1 MYQPILNLAALDANQ
16 RAELVRNSALFD
28 EEWYRAQYPDITY
41 HNDGNPDPAYHYA
54 NYGFKD
60 CLPSVLF
67 DGPRYLQEQGLGD
80 VNPLLHCLAQ
90 GSSTRPYRL
99 NGALEQILAQ
109 QAFGLPLKR
118 CERLLL
124 AEHSLNL
131 QGINVDLAVRPN
143 TLGLQLCVR
152 AAVNQT
158 TLPADL
164 SAFLQER
171 GVNSEFIAQP
181 IATIAVSELSTLSA
195 EGFNS
200 NAAAVLSWDS
210 LPNSLRLTN
219 SGAPQHQ
226 LLMPSRDKHQ
236 PSEVLNFVAESEA
249 VARASAQAQ
258 PFNAQARAP
267 RSLLIFGPNDPI
279 VNATLEVIK
288 TKGSMSLHQL
298 EFWCAHGQ
306 VLCALSHQNQAITV
320 FDDQGKM
327 LPYAVSLEP
336 NRFHLVN
343 TAHEPI
349 KRFSELAA
357 EALKVAGDA
366 DFMAVT
372 YQIVPQADVHVISHL
387 STLPWV
393 GQFDFTQGFG
403 QQLARRAQ
411 LAL

>member
-1 MYQPILNLAALDANQ
+1 MYQPILNLATLDANQ

-67 DGPRYLQEQGLGD
+67 DGPRYLQEQGLSD

-99 NGALEQILAQ
+99 NGALEQVLAQ
-109 QAFGLPLKR
+109 QAFGLALTR

-131 QGINVDLAVRPN
+131 QGLNVDLTVRPN
-143 TLGLQLCVR
+143 TLGLQLCIK
-152 AAVNQT
+152 AALNPT
-158 TLPADL
+158 TQPSDL
-164 SAFLQER
+164 SALLQER
-171 GVNSEFIAQP
+171 GVKSKFIAQP
-181 IATIAVSELSTLSA
+181 IATIAVNELSSISA
-195 EGFNS
+195 AGLNS
-200 NAAAVLSWDS
+200 NAAEVLKWDS

-236 PSEVLNFVAESEA
+236 PSEVLSFVAESEA
-249 VARASAQAQ
+249 MARATAQAQ
-258 PFNAQARAP
+258 PLTAQASRA
-267 RSLLIFGPNDPI
+267 LLIYGPNDPI
-279 VNATLEVIK
+279 VNATLEAIK

-327 LPYAVSLEP
+327 LPHAMALEP
-336 NRFHLVN
+336 NRFHPVN

-349 KRFSELAA
+349 KRFAELAA
-357 EALKVAGDA
+357 EALKVAGEA

-372 YQIVPQADVHVISHL
+372 YQIVPQADVHIISHL
-387 STLPWV
+387 STLPWG
-393 GQFDFTQGFG
+393 GQFDFTQGFAL
-403 QQLARRAQ
+403 QLCQRAQ